1 MPINDRQTATVDKN
15 TDSGKAGR
23 IIIKTPSMDGDQ
35 YPLPIEAVMPA
46 GLIAHP
52 HPGDT
57 VEIELPAGEDIVEHP
72 QEAKYFGKRWD
83 DSNDYP
89 SKFKTNYPDRRGFY
103 TPGGHYLIFDD
114 KAKTITIESL
124 GGLEIQLHDTSG
136 QVRLGSSSASI
147 SVVLGETFNTEHAT
161 MLGLFSP
168 YFGLIGAAFTAMVAD
183 PFLAAGLATVT
194 KTAMTAAGTG
204 GSGTVT
210 AGITAFLGKA
220 ATWLSQ
226 VVKTK

>member
-23 IIIKTPSMDGDQ
+23 VVVKTPSMDGDQ

-89 SKFKTNYPDRRGFY
+89 TKFKTNYPDRRGFY

-114 KAKTITIESL
+114 KDKTITLESI
-124 GGLEIQLHDTSG
+124 GGITITIDDKT
-136 QVRLGSSSASI
+136 
-147 SVVLGETFNTEHAT
+147 
-161 MLGLFSP
+161 
-168 YFGLIGAAFTAMVAD
+168 GLIKLAKTPHEPVVKGTKLSQAFTTYTGSIATAGATHASSPKLPADNAAFITALVT
-183 PFLAAGLATVT
+183 ATAT
-194 KTAMTAAGTG
+194 LAGT
-204 GSGTVT
+204 
-210 AGITAFLGKA
+210 I
-220 ATWLSQ
+220 ATWLS
-226 VVKTK
+226 TKVQTG